1 VDTAMLND
9 SPIRLQRYHALPK
22 IMFSESNT
30 SGSSTPSL
38 IELNENLL
46 KEYGIDS
53 GWFKSK
59 KGLMTLAGND
69 TELMNSP
76 LAMAYSGHQFGHWV
90 PILGDGR
97 AHMLGQMKTYNDSLI
112 DVQLKGSGRTN
123 YSRGGDGRAT
133 LGSVLREY
141 LISEAMAGLSI
152 PTTRALAII
161 KTGDMVQRENIVS
174 SAILVRT
181 AASHI
186 RVGTFQYAS
195 ATQQVSVIKALADFV
210 INQHFPEIEQHDDK
224 YVALLNKV
232 IEQQAELI
240 AKWMLVGFIHGVMNT
255 DNMSI
260 VSETIDYGPCAFM
273 DTFKSNRVFSSID
286 RYGRYA
292 WDQQATIAVWNLN
305 RLAET
310 FLPLLDLKTKS
321 AIVIVEEQLAKFT
334 SKFNL
339 FLQQGLIKKFGF
351 HERTGK
357 HLEFINDSLMMLSKQ
372 KIDFTLFFN
381 YLTNVNKGD
390 TEGLFLELFSDR
402 EKGIMWLNEWQKL
415 KSDNPEIKLAM
426 RQVNPVFIARNHQV
440 EKAIRA
446 AEDYG
451 DYSLFK
457 RFAKSLI
464 NPFEVSSDNEEF
476 NFPPTPEE
484 IITQTFCGT

>member
-1 VDTAMLND
+1 MDTAMLND

>member
-1 VDTAMLND
+1 MDTAMLND

-112 DVQLKGSGRTN
+112 DVQLKGSGRSN

>member
-1 VDTAMLND
+1 MLND

-210 INQHFPEIEQHDDK
+210 INQHFPEIEQYDDK

>member
-1 VDTAMLND
+1 MDTAILND
-9 SPIRLQRYHALPK
+9 SPIRLQRYHTLPK
-22 IMFSESNT
+22 VMFSESNT

-69 TELMNSP
+69 TELMNPP

-141 LISEAMAGLSI
+141 LISEAMAGLRI

-161 KTGDMVQRENIVS
+161 KTGDMVQRENIAP

-305 RLAET
+305 CLAET

-321 AIVIVEEQLAKFT
+321 AIVVVEEQLAKFT

-339 FLQQGLIKKFGF
+339 FLQQGMIKKFGF
-351 HERTGK
+351 HQCTGK
-357 HLEFINDSLMMLSKQ
+357 HLEFISDSLIMLSKQ

-381 YLTNVNKGD
+381 HLTNVNKGD

-402 EKGIMWLNEWQKL
+402 EKGIIWLNEWQKL

>member
-1 VDTAMLND
+1 MLND

>member
-1 VDTAMLND
+1 
-9 SPIRLQRYHALPK
+9 
-22 IMFSESNT
+22 MFSESNT